1 MHNKKLQVWL
11 PLILSLCMVAGML
24 IGYRIK
30 GNMPNNG
37 VFFMEKQRPVQEV
50 LDLINRKYVDE
61 ENIDSLGT
69 LAIETILSKLDPHTI
84 YLPVKELK
92 EVNEDLEGIF
102 FGIGVE
108 FNIINDTMNV
118 VNVLDKGPSDKAG
131 LRVGDQF
138 LKVNDSLIAGVN
150 VNADLLKRLLRG
162 PAGSKV
168 NVTFLRN
175 KRQQVAEIT
184 RGAIPLYS
192 LDAAYMVT
200 DSIGYIR
207 LNKFSE
213 TTYREF
219 MQSMEKLQ
227 KAGMTSLILDLRDNG
242 GGILTEATHIA
253 DEFLSGN
260 KMITYT
266 EGAHSPKKEYRCNK
280 EGVFETGKLVVLAN
294 EGTASAS
301 EVLIG
306 ALQDWDRATIVG
318 RRTFG
323 KGLVQEQY
331 QLSDGSGLRLTV
343 ARYYTPLGRSIQKS
357 YSNGAED
364 YNHDLI
370 DRFKSGEMNYADS
383 IKHTNEKKYTT
394 KSGDTLYDGGGITPD
409 VFVGYDTTAFDKP
422 LMRSLLNGT
431 LNRFVYL
438 NYLQNQDQFDKY
450 KNSKEFASNYQ
461 VDDATLNRFKEFA
474 KQDSINFNFKN
485 EVEKEHLAKQIKV
498 LTASQMFRTEG
509 FYEANNNYDDM
520 MKKALEILKPQAKII
535 STK

>member
-1 MHNKKLQVWL
+1 
-11 PLILSLCMVAGML
+11 
-24 IGYRIK
+24 
-30 GNMPNNG
+30 MPNKG
-37 VFFMEKQRPVQEV
+37 VFFMEKQKPVQEV
-50 LDLINRKYVDE
+50 LDLIHRKYVDK

-69 LAIETILSKLDPHTI
+69 LAIQVILSKLDPHTI

-108 FNIINDTMNV
+108 FNIINDTTNV
-118 VNVLDKGPSDKAG
+118 VNVLQNGPSDKAG
-131 LRVGDQF
+131 LLVGDQL
-138 LKVNDSLIAGVN
+138 LKVGDSVIAGN
-150 VNADLLKRLLRG
+150 NITADKLKKLLRG
-162 PAGSKV
+162 EAGSKAE
-168 NVTFLRN
+168 VTILRD
-175 KRQQVAEIT
+175 KKQMKVTIT

-192 LDAAYMVT
+192 LDAAYMIT
-200 DSIGYIR
+200 DTIGYIR

-213 TTYREF
+213 TTYKEF
-219 MQSMEKLQ
+219 MQSMQKLQ
-227 KAGMTSLILDLRDNG
+227 KSGLKSLILDLRDNG

-260 KMITYT
+260 KLITYT
-266 EGAHSPKKEYRCNK
+266 EGAHSPKKEYKCDK

-306 ALQDWDRATIVG
+306 ALQDWDRATVVG

-331 QLSDGSGLRLTV
+331 ELSDGSGLRLTV

-357 YSNGAED
+357 YSNGNED

-370 DRFKSGEMNYADS
+370 DRFKNGEMNSADS

-394 KSGDTLYDGGGITPD
+394 QSRKTLYGGGGITPA
-409 VFVGYDTTAFDKP
+409 VFVGYDTTAFDKE
-422 LMRSLLNGT
+422 LMKALLTGT

-438 NYLQNQDQFDKY
+438 NYLRHENEFKKY
-450 KNSKEFASNYQ
+450 SSPKDFAENY
-461 VDDATLNRFKEFA
+461 VIDEATLNNL
-474 KQDSINFNFKN
+474 KQYAEKDSIYFNLKN
-485 EVEKEHLAKQIKV
+485 PVEKAHLSKQIKV
-498 LTASQMFRTEG
+498 LTASQIWRTEG
-509 FYEANNNYDDM
+509 FYETNNTYDDM
-520 MKKALEILKPQAKII
+520 VKKALELIKPQAKIF